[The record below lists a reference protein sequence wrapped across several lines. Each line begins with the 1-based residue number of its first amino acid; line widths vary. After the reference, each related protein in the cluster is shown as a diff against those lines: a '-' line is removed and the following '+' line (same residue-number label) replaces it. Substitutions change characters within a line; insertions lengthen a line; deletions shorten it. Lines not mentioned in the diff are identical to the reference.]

1 MATPQQSLFG
11 MFQSPAQIEQ
21 AQQQRLFE
29 QARQSAMMTPEQ
41 QGAFIAA
48 RSGQMTGRLLSDI
61 AGYEDP
67 ALKKARDLQGIA
79 NEVKSSMSAEDQ
91 KDPAKVYA
99 AMAKR
104 ASEMGYTQ
112 EAMLLAD
119 EANRRSIE
127 ERKLSLTERGVKVQE
142 EQVQVSKDK
151 LKAELEDTARKNKF
165 TDAQIREIEARIGN
179 LNADKYS
186 FQTVKDALG
195 NITEIIAIN
204 KTNPSDVKNIKV
216 AGGTTPSSLDPAAAA
231 RAELEKRNKGKKAAP
246 SMTSAPE
253 PEVGVSP

>member
-11 MFQSPAQIEQ
+11 MFQSPTQVEQ

-79 NEVKSSMSAEDQ
+79 NEVKASMSAEDQ

-104 ASEMGYTQ
+104 ASEIGYTQ
-112 EAMLLAD
+112 EAMLLSD

-142 EQVQVSKDK
+142 GELELRKTAANVFDSLNLLTSDGRPVSFNKATGAFETIDPVSKTRRPFDPSKDK
-151 LKAELEDTARKNKF
+151 LEYKPAGEDPLKAVIAAL
-165 TDAQIREIEARIGN
+165 IGGG
-179 LNADKYS
+179 LS
-186 FQTVKDALG
+186 Q
-195 NITEIIAIN
+195 
-204 KTNPSDVKNIKV
+204 
-216 AGGTTPSSLDPAAAA
+216 GGTAPKAKPSESKKDEKKKPAGPLNP
-231 RAELEKRNKGKKAAP
+231 AEY
-246 SMTSAPE
+246 
-253 PEVGVSP
+253 EVKP

>member
-1 MATPQQSLFG
+1 MATPQQSLLG
-11 MFQSPAQIEQ
+11 IFQSPTQVEQ

-48 RSGQMTGRLLSDI
+48 RSGQMTGRLLSDV

-67 ALKKARDLQGIA
+67 ALKRARDLQGIA
-79 NEVKSSMSAEDQ
+79 NEVKASMSAEDQ

-112 EAMLLAD
+112 EAMMLAD
-119 EANRRSIE
+119 EATRRSLE
-127 ERKLSLTERGVKVQE
+127 ERKMSISERAVKVQE

-165 TDAQIREIEARIGN
+165 TDAQIREIDARIGN

-216 AGGTTPSSLDPAAAA
+216 AGGTAPSALDPAAAA
-231 RAELEKRNKGKKAAP
+231 RAELEKRNKGKKAPASTP
-246 SMTSAPE
+246 SAPE
-253 PEVGVSP
+253 PELGVSP